1 MFKVSQRIRSKNMS
15 DKWTAI
21 TFYVFMALSA
31 YIVVLTAMNYERVLS
46 AHKIYMP
53 LALVYLFI
61 VTTVSGFLDFANI
74 NKLHNGTLAH
84 YIAEVNP
91 SRLSLLGRAADH
103 ESSNKEKHKDKEVE
117 IHPLFAIT
125 IIIGFCWLVI
135 GLIVSIVSFTLFPV
149 CIAIINVLLIIF
161 SLCVGEK
168 VNSTELTIAQLK
180 KIDDIHDISD
190 NERNFMKKVISELIS
205 EKASVTRVEMLR
217 IVKKVAKMQAV
228 RMEKENIEMKKKD
241 LSSFIISE

>member
-31 YIVVLTAMNYERVLS
+31 YIVFLTAMNYERVLS
-46 AHKIYMP
+46 DHKIYMP

-84 YIAEVNP
+84 YIAEINP
-91 SRLSLLGRAADH
+91 SRFSLLGRAAD
-103 ESSNKEKHKDKEVE
+103 ESSNGEKYKDKEGE
-117 IHPLFAIT
+117 IHPLFATT
-125 IIIGFCWLVI
+125 IIIGVCWLVI
-135 GLIVSIVSFTLFPV
+135 GLIVSIASFTLFPV
-149 CIAIINVLLIIF
+149 CLAIINILLIIF
-161 SLCVGEK
+161 SMFTGEK
-168 VNSTELTIAQLK
+168 VNSTELTIFQLK
-180 KIDDIHDISD
+180 KIDDIQDISD
-190 NERNFMKKVISELIS
+190 NERNFMKKMISELIN
-205 EKASVTRVEMLR
+205 EKASVTRIEMLR
-217 IVKKVAKMQAV
+217 IVKKVAKMQAI

-241 LSSFIISE
+241 LASFIISE